1 MKLTTQVVFHHAIL
15 LFLAL
20 ILSATHSTAQ
30 NNPAPTPARITQ
42 AVDENNLVALR
53 GNVHPLARAEFDRGP
68 APSDLALNRML
79 LVLSRSPEQAGSLQA
94 LLDQQQ
100 DRSSPQYRRWLT
112 PQQFGQ
118 QFGPSDSDIA
128 QITSWLQIH
137 GFHDVHVSN
146 GRVTIEFSGTAAQVQ
161 EAFRASIHRYV
172 VNGAEHW
179 ANANDPQI
187 PSALAPVVAGVFTL
201 HNFLKAPQSQAAP
214 QAFPARVTAGKRPQ
228 FTGSNGFHAL
238 APADFYTI
246 YNFNAF
252 QAAPPFGSSASVAI
266 VARTNINVGDVE
278 NFLQYTLNGG
288 AVPQVLVNG
297 ADPGDLGGGEE
308 VEAVLDASWVAA
320 ASPFAS
326 ITLVVSQ
333 STATTDGVDLSE
345 NYIIDNNL
353 ADVMSESFSGCEAS
367 FTSAEATAASNLAQ
381 QAAAE
386 GITYVVS
393 SGDSGAE
400 GCDDPNSETLA
411 TGPLSVNLLAS
422 NPYVLAVGG
431 TIFNEGSIPSNY
443 WSATNN
449 SIPLRSAISYIP
461 ENVWN
466 ESCKSG
472 QPNCSKPSIWA
483 GGGGASTFFTKPS
496 WQTGVTGIPADNARD
511 LPDVSLTA
519 AGHDPYLICL
529 DGSCVPDANGFITFY
544 GVSGTSA
551 STQAFAGIMANVA
564 FKAGVRLGQPNY
576 VLYRLANAEN
586 LSQCNASNTTTLPAS
601 TCVFNDVTVGNNA
614 VPGESNYGTPSAKYQ
629 SGVGYDLATG
639 LGSVNITN
647 LINQWNSVAFN
658 ATSTTFSVS
667 PTTATHGDP
676 INISGAV
683 APTSGSGTPTG
694 VVWLTQN
701 GYFHG
706 NLTGDG
712 TVDIFKLDGTG
723 SYSSVTHL
731 LPGGSYQVN
740 AYYPGD
746 GTFGGSSSP
755 TPVQVTISPEPTTLS
770 FSVLTKD
777 ASGNLVPFTSGPY
790 GTPIYFQAQVNCQ
803 SGYGSPTGTIFY
815 NNGNSFLWQGGLTS
829 TSNGKSL
836 SSADIF
842 NPVGVYS
849 VTASYF
855 GDNSFAP
862 SNDNTPVSFSITS
875 NSTQTSLVT
884 EQTLLGLT
892 LTATVSASGVG
903 SAPSGVVS
911 FTNGVGGPVLGTESL
926 SGEAPSGGTV
936 QAVANFNASPLAPG
950 QYNFVASYPGDRN
963 YGASSSAT
971 VPMTLTADFTLGSQG
986 LTSQTVTP
994 GQTATYLNGIVITP
1008 EFGYSSTVNF
1018 SCGVPAAGATC
1029 SVTPASY
1036 ATANG
1041 VGFGSVTVT
1050 TKGLAASIPQP
1061 KADPSGPPPFHLP
1074 AARLGLLALLLCSI
1088 LILLTRTRRRRFA
1101 MPLALLL
1108 LTAAIAPVGCGGG
1121 NSGTAPSSN
1130 QKGGTPAGNYT
1141 VTVTATAGSTT
1152 HTTTLTLIV
1161 Q

>member
-1 MKLTTQVVFHHAIL
+1 
-15 LFLAL
+15 
-20 ILSATHSTAQ
+20 
-30 NNPAPTPARITQ
+30 
-42 AVDENNLVALR
+42 LV
-53 GNVHPLARAEFDRGP
+53 
-68 APSDLALNRML
+68 S
-79 LVLSRSPEQAGSLQA
+79 
-94 LLDQQQ
+94 
-100 DRSSPQYRRWLT
+100 
-112 PQQFGQ
+112 
-118 QFGPSDSDIA
+118 
-128 QITSWLQIH
+128 
-137 GFHDVHVSN
+137 
-146 GRVTIEFSGTAAQVQ
+146 
-161 EAFRASIHRYV
+161 
-172 VNGAEHW
+172 
-179 ANANDPQI
+179 
-187 PSALAPVVAGVFTL
+187 
-201 HNFLKAPQSQAAP
+201 
-214 QAFPARVTAGKRPQ
+214 
-228 FTGSNGFHAL
+228 
-238 APADFYTI
+238 
-246 YNFNAF
+246 
-252 QAAPPFGSSASVAI
+252 
-266 VARTNINVGDVE
+266 
-278 NFLQYTLNGG
+278 
-288 AVPQVLVNG
+288 
-297 ADPGDLGGGEE
+297 
-308 VEAVLDASWVAA
+308 
-320 ASPFAS
+320 
-326 ITLVVSQ
+326 
-333 STATTDGVDLSE
+333 
-345 NYIIDNNL
+345 
-353 ADVMSESFSGCEAS
+353 
-367 FTSAEATAASNLAQ
+367 
-381 QAAAE
+381 
-386 GITYVVS
+386 
-393 SGDSGAE
+393 
-400 GCDDPNSETLA
+400 
-411 TGPLSVNLLAS
+411 
-422 NPYVLAVGG
+422 
-431 TIFNEGSIPSNY
+431 
-443 WSATNN
+443 
-449 SIPLRSAISYIP
+449 
-461 ENVWN
+461 
-466 ESCKSG
+466 
-472 QPNCSKPSIWA
+472 
-483 GGGGASTFFTKPS
+483 
-496 WQTGVTGIPADNARD
+496 
-511 LPDVSLTA
+511 
-519 AGHDPYLICL
+519 
-529 DGSCVPDANGFITFY
+529 
-544 GVSGTSA
+544 
-551 STQAFAGIMANVA
+551 
-564 FKAGVRLGQPNY
+564 
-576 VLYRLANAEN
+576 
-586 LSQCNASNTTTLPAS
+586 
-601 TCVFNDVTVGNNA
+601 
-614 VPGESNYGTPSAKYQ
+614 
-629 SGVGYDLATG
+629 
-639 LGSVNITN
+639 
-647 LINQWNSVAFN
+647 
-658 ATSTTFSVS
+658 
-667 PTTATHGDP
+667 
-676 INISGAV
+676 
-683 APTSGSGTPTG
+683 
-694 VVWLTQN
+694 
-701 GYFHG
+701 
-706 NLTGDG
+706 
-712 TVDIFKLDGTG
+712 
-723 SYSSVTHL
+723 
-731 LPGGSYQVN
+731 
-740 AYYPGD
+740 
-746 GTFGGSSSP
+746 
-755 TPVQVTISPEPTTLS
+755 
-770 FSVLTKD
+770 
-777 ASGNLVPFTSGPY
+777 FTSGPY

-803 SGYGSPTGTIFY
+803 SGYGSPTGTIYY

-903 SAPSGVVS
+903 SAPSGVVT